1 VIRVGEA
8 VFVDTGAWVAL
19 ALTRDPLHPRAA
31 AAWAELLGTGAKL
44 RTSVPVVIETF
55 TFLDRNTTRQVAL
68 TWKESLSTVGKL
80 RLLLS
85 TRRHLERAWTYFEQT
100 DLHKLSAVDAVSFVL
115 MTDRRIRKAFAFDG
129 HFAEAGFLMIG

>member
-8 VFVDTGAWVAL
+8 VFVDTGAWIAL

-31 AAWAELLGTGAKL
+31 AAWAELLSAGAKL
-44 RTSVPVVIETF
+44 QTSVPVVIETF

-68 TWKESLSTVGKL
+68 TWKESLSTVRTL
-80 RLLLS
+80 RLLPS
-85 TRRHLERAWTYFEQT
+85 TRRDLERAWKYFERT

-115 MTDRRIRKAFAFDG
+115 MTDRRIRMAFAFDG
-129 HFAEAGFLMIG
+129 HFAEAGFQMIG